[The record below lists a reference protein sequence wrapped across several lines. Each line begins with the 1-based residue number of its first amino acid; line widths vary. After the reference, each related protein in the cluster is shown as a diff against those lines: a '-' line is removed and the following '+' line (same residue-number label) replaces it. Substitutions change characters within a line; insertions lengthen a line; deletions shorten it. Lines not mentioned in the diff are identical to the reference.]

1 VREGRMMREGDRGMV
16 EGVMGVVVLTRISVG
31 GRGE

>member
-1 VREGRMMREGDRGMV
+1 MMREGDRGMV

-31 GRGE
+31 ERGEY